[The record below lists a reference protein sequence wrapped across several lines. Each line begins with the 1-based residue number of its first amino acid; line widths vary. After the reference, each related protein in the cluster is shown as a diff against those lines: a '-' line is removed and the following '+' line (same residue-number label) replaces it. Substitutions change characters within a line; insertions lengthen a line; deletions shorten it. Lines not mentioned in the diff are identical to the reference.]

1 MKEVSIW
8 KLVDRQ
14 LYLHR
19 VHSIS
24 DHTQDVKTRH
34 DGLGQIHVLRE
45 GQRRIITTTDRVGSS
60 DDSTA
65 CLERGDDAS
74 LGDGDA
80 LLFHGL
86 VDTGPVCIVHLDR
99 SDCFKPHT
107 VSHNLSGAKS
117 FTWSGHMFRE
127 ISWPQL
133 EVTNQKRR
141 QALLMRCEYHKL
153 HPTKNTN
160 GY

>member
-45 GQRRIITTTDRVGSS
+45 GQRRVVATTDRVGSS

-86 VDTGPVCIVHLDR
+86 MDTGPVCIVHLERRDMFSTAVYRSVTDR
-99 SDCFKPHT
+99 KNYTCYSMLLLGLPDLKILMALHKALNSFK
-107 VSHNLSGAKS
+107 
-117 FTWSGHMFRE
+117 
-127 ISWPQL
+127 
-133 EVTNQKRR
+133 
-141 QALLMRCEYHKL
+141 
-153 HPTKNTN
+153 
-160 GY
+160 